1 MPKTA
6 AIENFFDKKTTKT
19 GGVDFVPVRSKI
31 KIMRILLVEDE
42 KKIASF
48 IERGLKEQH
57 YVVDVALDGGKG
69 SALASV
75 NEYDL
80 IILDVMLP
88 EMDGFTLCQEIRRK
102 KSGVPILM
110 LTGRSKTADKVRGL
124 EGGADDYLTKPFEFE
139 ELLAR
144 VAALLRRKN
153 SQKTTELKI
162 ADLELDQMK
171 HTVKRA
177 GKDIVVTS
185 KEYGLLEYLMIHAN
199 QVVTRTMISEHVWNE
214 DFDSFSNVVDVY
226 INHLRNKIDKGFK
239 KPLIH
244 SIRGTG
250 YILKE

>member
-1 MPKTA
+1 
-6 AIENFFDKKTTKT
+6 
-19 GGVDFVPVRSKI
+19 
-31 KIMRILLVEDE
+31 MRLLVVEDE

-57 YVVDVALDGGKG
+57 YTVDVAHDGEKG
-69 SALASV
+69 GFLADI
-75 NEYDL
+75 NPYDL
-80 IILDVMLP
+80 IILDIMLP
-88 EMDGFTLCQEIRRK
+88 SLDGLSLCSQIRK
-102 KSGVPILM
+102 KNKQVPILM
-110 LTGRSKTADKVRGL
+110 LTAKGAVKDKIRGL
-124 EGGADDYLTKPFEFE
+124 EGGADDYLTKPFAFE

-144 VAALLRRKN
+144 VGVLLRRKN
-153 SQKTTELKI
+153 IDKTTCLKI
-162 ADLELDQMK
+162 ADLELDQIK

-177 GKDIVVTS
+177 DKEITLTS
-185 KEYGLLEYLMIHAN
+185 KEYALLEYLMHHAN

-226 INHLRNKIDKGFK
+226 VNHLRNKIDKRFK